1 MSHTENF
8 PRKAFETACHAMGV
22 LEQNREYL
30 QFHLRTPMRKRSRRW
45 RICSGAPPGW
55 NGP

>member
-8 PRKAFETACHAMGV
+8 PRKAFEAACHAMGV

-30 QFHLRTPMRKRSRRW
+30 QFHLKTPMRKRSRRW